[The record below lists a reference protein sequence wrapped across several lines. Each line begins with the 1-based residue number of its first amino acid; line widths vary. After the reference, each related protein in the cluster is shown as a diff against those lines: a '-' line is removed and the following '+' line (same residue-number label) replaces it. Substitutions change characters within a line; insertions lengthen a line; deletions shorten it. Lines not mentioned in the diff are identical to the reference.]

1 MLFRS
6 RKFTMSQIRPEQLRQ
21 INMMMSVVT
30 QVGCGTVLLIGL
42 ALGGGILL
50 DNLLNTGRIITVIL
64 MVSSVPL
71 SLYLIFKIWL
81 RAIEQMQKQE
91 DNQKREE
98 EINS

>member
-1 MLFRS
+1 
-6 RKFTMSQIRPEQLRQ
+6 MSQIRPEQVRQ

-50 DNLLNTGRIITVIL
+50 DNLLGTGRILTVIF
-64 MVSSVPL
+64 MVGSVPV

-81 RAIEQMQKQE
+81 RAIEQMQKKE
-91 DNQKREE
+91 DTQKREE
-98 EINS
+98 DTTT

>member
-1 MLFRS
+1 
-6 RKFTMSQIRPEQLRQ
+6 MSQIRPEQVRQ

-50 DNLLNTGRIITVIL
+50 DNLLGTGRILTVIF
-64 MVSSVPL
+64 MVGSVPL

-81 RAIEQMQKQE
+81 RAIEQMQKKE
-91 DNQKREE
+91 DTQKREE
-98 EINS
+98 DTTT

>member
-1 MLFRS
+1 
-6 RKFTMSQIRPEQLRQ
+6 MSQIRPEQVRQ

-50 DNLLNTGRIITVIL
+50 DNLLHTGRIITVIL
-64 MVSSVPL
+64 MVGSVPL

-81 RAIEQMQKQE
+81 RAVEQMQTKE
-91 DNQKREE
+91 ETPKREE
-98 EINS
+98 KTNP

>member
-1 MLFRS
+1 
-6 RKFTMSQIRPEQLRQ
+6 MSQIRPEQVRQ

-64 MVSSVPL
+64 MVGSVPL
-71 SLYLIFKIWL
+71 SLFLIFKIWL
-81 RAIEQMQKQE
+81 RAVEQMQTQE
-91 DNQKREE
+91 ETPKREE
-98 EINS
+98 KTNP

>member
-1 MLFRS
+1 
-6 RKFTMSQIRPEQLRQ
+6 MSQIRPEQVRQ

-42 ALGGGILL
+42 AQGGGILL
-50 DNLLNTGRIITVIL
+50 DNLLHTGRIITVIL
-64 MVSSVPL
+64 MVGSVPL

-91 DNQKREE
+91 NTHKREE

>member
-1 MLFRS
+1 
-6 RKFTMSQIRPEQLRQ
+6 
-21 INMMMSVVT
+21 MSVVT

-50 DNLLNTGRIITVIL
+50 DNLLHTGRIITVIL
-64 MVSSVPL
+64 MVGSVPL

-81 RAIEQMQKQE
+81 RAVEQMQTKE
-91 DNQKREE
+91 ETPKREE

>member
-1 MLFRS
+1 
-6 RKFTMSQIRPEQLRQ
+6 MSQIRPEQVRQ

-50 DNLLNTGRIITVIL
+50 DNLLHTGRIITVIL
-64 MVSSVPL
+64 MVGSVPL

-81 RAIEQMQKQE
+81 RAVEQMQTKE
-91 DNQKREE
+91 ETPKREE
-98 EINS
+98 ETNS

>member
-1 MLFRS
+1 
-6 RKFTMSQIRPEQLRQ
+6 MSQIRPEQVRQ

-50 DNLLNTGRIITVIL
+50 DNLLHTGRIITVIL
-64 MVSSVPL
+64 MVGSVPL

-81 RAIEQMQKQE
+81 RAVEQMQTKE
-91 DNQKREE
+91 ETPKREE

>member
-1 MLFRS
+1 
-6 RKFTMSQIRPEQLRQ
+6 
-21 INMMMSVVT
+21 MMMSVVT
-30 QVGCGTVLLIGL
+30 QVGCGTVLLIGA

-64 MVSSVPL
+64 MVGSVPL

-98 EINS
+98 EINT

>member
-1 MLFRS
+1 
-6 RKFTMSQIRPEQLRQ
+6 MSQIRPDQVRQ

-50 DNLLNTGRIITVIL
+50 DNFLGTGRILTVIF
-64 MVSSVPL
+64 MVGSVPV

-81 RAIEQMQKQE
+81 RAIEQMQKKE
-91 DNQKREE
+91 DTQKREE
-98 EINS
+98 DTTT

>member
-1 MLFRS
+1 
-6 RKFTMSQIRPEQLRQ
+6 MSQIRPEQVRQ

-50 DNLLNTGRIITVIL
+50 DNLLHTGRIITVIL
-64 MVSSVPL
+64 MVGSVPL

-91 DNQKREE
+91 NTHKREE

>member
-1 MLFRS
+1 
-6 RKFTMSQIRPEQLRQ
+6 MSQIRPEQLRQ

-64 MVSSVPL
+64 MVGSVPL

-81 RAIEQMQKQE
+81 RAIGQMQKQE

-98 EINS
+98 EINT

>member
-1 MLFRS
+1 
-6 RKFTMSQIRPEQLRQ
+6 MSQIRPEQVRQ

-50 DNLLNTGRIITVIL
+50 DNLLNTGRVLTVIF
-64 MVSSVPL
+64 MVGSVPV

-81 RAIEQMQKQE
+81 RAIEQMQKQ
-91 DNQKREE
+91 DTQKREE
-98 EINS
+98 DTTI

>member
-1 MLFRS
+1 
-6 RKFTMSQIRPEQLRQ
+6 MSQIRPEQLRQ

-30 QVGCGTVLLIGL
+30 QVGCGTVLLIGA

-64 MVSSVPL
+64 MVGSVPL

-98 EINS
+98 EINT

>member
-1 MLFRS
+1 
-6 RKFTMSQIRPEQLRQ
+6 
-21 INMMMSVVT
+21 MMMSVVT

>member
-1 MLFRS
+1 
-6 RKFTMSQIRPEQLRQ
+6 MSQIRPEQVRQ

-50 DNLLNTGRIITVIL
+50 DNLLNTGRILTVL
-64 MVSSVPL
+64 FMVGSVPL

-81 RAIEQMQKQE
+81 RAIEQMQKQ
-91 DNQKREE
+91 DTQKREE
-98 EINS
+98 DTTT

>member
-1 MLFRS
+1 
-6 RKFTMSQIRPEQLRQ
+6 MSQIRPEQLRQ

>member
-1 MLFRS
+1 
-6 RKFTMSQIRPEQLRQ
+6 MSQIRPDQVRQ

-50 DNLLNTGRIITVIL
+50 DNLLGTGRILTVIF
-64 MVSSVPL
+64 MVGSVPV

-81 RAIEQMQKQE
+81 RAIEQMQKKE
-91 DNQKREE
+91 DTQKREE
-98 EINS
+98 DTTT

>member
-1 MLFRS
+1 
-6 RKFTMSQIRPEQLRQ
+6 MSQIRPEQVRQ

-50 DNLLNTGRIITVIL
+50 DNLLNTGRVLTVIL
-64 MVSSVPL
+64 MVGSVPV

-81 RAIEQMQKQE
+81 RAIEQMQKQ
-91 DNQKREE
+91 DTQKREE
-98 EINS
+98 DTTI

>member
-1 MLFRS
+1 
-6 RKFTMSQIRPEQLRQ
+6 MSQIRPEQVRQ

-50 DNLLNTGRIITVIL
+50 DNLLHTGRIITVIL
-64 MVSSVPL
+64 MVGSVPL
-71 SLYLIFKIWL
+71 LLYLIFKIWL
-81 RAIEQMQKQE
+81 RAVEQMQTKE
-91 DNQKREE
+91 ETPKREE